1 MANNI
6 YEEMTSPNPIAQIW
20 RSYTK
25 IHVAWISLW
34 VVIAF
39 SAIAIL
45 APLIAPYSPF
55 TQHPDSLLLPP
66 SWNDAGSVY
75 FLMGTDDLGRDVFSR
90 LLYGT
95 RLTFG
100 SAVVVA
106 FCAMLT
112 GCAMGALAGMSRG
125 VKSSIFNHL
134 LDAIL
139 SIPSLLLAIIIV
151 AVLGPGLNNTIWA
164 VFLALVPQF
173 VHRTR
178 NAIAAEKKKEYVIA
192 TKLDGANDWQLLVHS
207 ILPNIINVIV
217 LQFTFAVS
225 VAMLDIAALGFLGLG
240 ADPSSPEWGALL
252 REGIDLLYR
261 ASWLVTLPG
270 IFMFSCLLCVNIVGS
285 SLEKVLKFQSE

>member
-1 MANNI
+1 MSQNI
-6 YEEMTSPNPIAQIW
+6 YDEVTSPNPIAQIW
-20 RSYTK
+20 RSYK
-25 IHVAWISLW
+25 NLHVAWISLW
-34 VVIAF
+34 VVMIFSIIALL
-39 SAIAIL
+39 SPI
-45 APLIAPYSPF
+45 IAPYSPYE
-55 TQHPDSLLLPP
+55 QHPDFLLLPP
-66 SWNDAGSVY
+66 SWNDAGNVN
-75 FLMGTDDLGRDVFSR
+75 FLLGTDDLGRDVLSR

-100 SAVVVA
+100 SSLIVA

-125 VKSSIFNHL
+125 IKSSVFNHI

-173 VHRTR
+173 IHRTR
-178 NAIAAEKKKEYVIA
+178 NAIRQEKNKEYVIA
-192 TKLDGANDWQLLVHS
+192 TKLDGANDWQLLSHS
-207 ILPNIINVIV
+207 ILPNIVNVIA

-252 REGIDLLYR
+252 RDGIDLLYR

-270 IFMFSCLLCVNIVGS
+270 IAMFICLLAVNIIGS
-285 SLEKVLKFQSE
+285 SLEKVLKVQAG